1 VYPAHHARLQ
11 PDKPAVLRP
20 STGEVLTYRQ
30 LDDNSN
36 RLAQLLRAY
45 GLGPGDNVALYLD
58 NQLAFFEALW
68 ACLRSGLYF
77 TPINHHLSASE
88 AAYIVDNCDAKAL
101 IAGARLEGSEELGR
115 LSPRPDVKLSVGGSL
130 LGYAAYQDEIAR
142 HPAEKLASERLG
154 SMMMYSSGTTGRPKG
169 IRRPPP
175 DSGPEDGIPSFTHLG
190 GLFGVDGST
199 VYLSTA
205 PMYHAAPCGF
215 SVAVH
220 QAGGTLVMMDR
231 FDAETALRLIER
243 HRVTHSQWV
252 PSMFIRLLKLDEAT
266 RGRYDLSSH
275 RTAIHAAAPCPV
287 EVKRRMIEWWGPILV
302 EYYSSTE
309 NAGMAVID
317 SQEWLAHPGSVGR
330 SRGQPFHIC
339 DEDGRE
345 LPPGVPGL
353 IYGEAPVSS
362 APFSYHKDAEKTA
375 GATHPDHSA
384 WMTVGDV
391 GYLDEEGYLYLTDRK
406 AFMIISGGVN
416 IYPQQIEDVLAL
428 HPKIADVA
436 VIGVPNEDLGEE
448 VKAVIEPAPG
458 VETSDAL
465 AQEILDFVREKLGRQ
480 LTPRSVDFIDQ
491 LPRLATGK
499 LYKKA
504 LRATYWGETAPTAP
518 LATHHANQGEARRA
532 D

>member
-1 VYPAHHARLQ
+1 MYPAHHARLQ
-11 PDKPAVLRP
+11 PDRPAVLRP
-20 STGEVLTYRQ
+20 ATGEVLTYRQ

-36 RLAQLLRAY
+36 RLAQLLKAH
-45 GLGPGDNVALYLD
+45 GLRPGDNVALYLD

-101 IAGARLEGSEELGR
+101 IAGARLEGAEELGR
-115 LSPRPDVKLSVGGSL
+115 RSPRPVVKLSVDGALAGFAE
-130 LGYAAYQDEIAR
+130 YAAELALR
-142 HPAEKLASERLG
+142 PAEKLARERLG
-154 SMMMYSSGTTGRPKG
+154 SMMMYSSGTTGRPNG
-169 IRRPPP
+169 IRRSPP
-175 DSGPEDGIPSFTHLG
+175 DSGPEGGIPSFTYLG
-190 GLFGVDGST
+190 DLFGIDAST

-220 QAGGTLVMMDR
+220 QVGGTLVMMDR
-231 FDAETALRLIER
+231 FDGETALQLIER

-252 PSMFIRLLKLDEAT
+252 PSMFIRLLKLDEAVRT
-266 RGRYDLSSH
+266 RYDLSSH
-275 RTAIHAAAPCPV
+275 RTAIHAAAPCPI
-287 EVKRRMIEWWGPILV
+287 EVKRRMIEWWGPVLL

-317 SQEWLAHPGSVGR
+317 SEEWLAHPGSVGR
-330 SRGQPFHIC
+330 SRGAPFHIC

-353 IYGEAPVSS
+353 IYGEAPVS
-362 APFSYHKDAEKTA
+362 APFAYHKDDGKTA
-375 GATHPDHSA
+375 SAMHPDHPA

-416 IYPQQIEDVLAL
+416 IYPQQIEDALAL

-448 VKAVIEPAPG
+448 VKAVVETAPG
-458 VETSDAL
+458 VEPSEAL
-465 AQEILDFVREKLGRQ
+465 AQEIMDFVREKLGRQ

-491 LPRLATGK
+491 LPRLPTGK
-499 LYKKA
+499 LYKKG
-504 LRATYWGETAPTAP
+504 LRATYWGETAPNAP
-518 LATHHANQGEARRA
+518 LATLNSSQGEARRA